1 MTRTAVLMLV
11 VVAVV
16 ATASQTK
23 KTIPERVCHTKE
35 YVPVCVSNGV
45 TYSNLC
51 TLDIAYCNDNDIT
64 IRSLGKCEKKQCA
77 KWCSN
82 TADPVCGTD
91 GVTYESDCMLDNA
104 RCNDATLHLA
114 YRGECGE
121 ILCPDVYC
129 DPNEYKPVCG
139 TNGVSLTSLHVYS
152 ATCHDP
158 TIFISTQGECKREC
172 LRPCTK
178 EYVPV
183 CGSNGVT
190 YSNLCTLDIAYCN
203 DNDITIRSLGK
214 CENSQEEECPTLC
227 PLHYDPRCDNNGK
240 VYGNECQ
247 LNIAICNDPS
257 LKPGACQIWTIRN
270 KLAN

>member
-23 KTIPERVCHTKE
+23 KTIPEILCPDVYCDPNE
-35 YVPVCVSNGV
+35 YKPVCGTNGV
-45 TYSNLC
+45 TYSSPC
-51 TLDIAYCNDNDIT
+51 MFTQATCHDPT
-64 IRSLGKCEKKQCA
+64 IFISTQGECKKQCA

-178 EYVPV
+178 EYVP
-183 CGSNGVT
+183 
-190 YSNLCTLDIAYCN
+190 
-203 DNDITIRSLGK
+203 
-214 CENSQEEECPTLC
+214 EEECPTLC

-257 LKPGACQIWTIRN
+257 LKPGAC
-270 KLAN
+270 LLYD